1 MRKGEKKGKG
11 MTNFEYEKMSNTLF
25 LIKVLTD
32 INQWECFKCGQR
44 FTKKKNFRKETQS
57 RRYLCS
63 LDGRNSDYG
72 NFKSIMTT
80 TD

>member
-11 MTNFEYEKMSNTLF
+11 VTNFEYEKMSNTLF

-44 FTKKKNFRKETQS
+44 FTKKKKLS
-57 RRYLCS
+57 
-63 LDGRNSDYG
+63 
-72 NFKSIMTT
+72 
-80 TD
+80 